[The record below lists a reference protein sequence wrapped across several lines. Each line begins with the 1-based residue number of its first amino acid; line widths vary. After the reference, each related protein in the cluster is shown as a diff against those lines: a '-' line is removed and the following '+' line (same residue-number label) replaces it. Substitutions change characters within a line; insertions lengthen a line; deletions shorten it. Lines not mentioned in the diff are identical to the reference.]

1 MQLFNLKKI
10 IKDRGFLMDVIE
22 LPRDNAHWSI
32 TLLLISLAYLLS
44 FWVRLEWIDLL
55 RLII

>member
-10 IKDRGFLMDVIE
+10 IKDRGFLADVIE

-32 TLLLISLAYLLS
+32 TLLLISTCLFIKFLGS
-44 FWVRLEWIDLL
+44 L
-55 RLII
+55 RVD